1 MEHGAKIVIIFN
13 PTNKSGIIFN
23 AMGNI
28 LSRIQEI
35 ASNEGITIG
44 ALERKIGASKGVLSR
59 AINNGT
65 DIQSKWVQAIVENYP
80 QYSTRWLMAGVGDM
94 LDNFQPDKQIGDYSE
109 QKREISYNPAIGKPY
124 YDVDFLGGF
133 DEVVNSQVTI
143 PNSNIVIQGFDRADV
158 WCNVTGHS
166 MEPKINHGD
175 IIALRRCTLDDV
187 QYGEIY
193 AVVLDN
199 IRTIKILR
207 RSPNPDTLRF
217 VPINITEY
225 DEQEYPKKR
234 ITHIYEVIGS
244 ISKFF

>member
-1 MEHGAKIVIIFN
+1 
-13 PTNKSGIIFN
+13 
-23 AMGNI
+23 MGNI

-44 ALERKIGASKGVLSR
+44 AMERTIGASKGVLSR

-65 DIQSKWVQAIVENYP
+65 DIQAKWLSIIVENYP
-80 QYSTRWLMAGVGDM
+80 RYSTGWLLTGAGSMLKDDLKGIQTADEANPSTLPTTSMNPSVGT
-94 LDNFQPDKQIGDYSE
+94 
-109 QKREISYNPAIGKPY
+109 PY
-124 YDVDFLGGF
+124 YDVDFIGGF
-133 DEVVNSQVTI
+133 DEVFNSQVNI
-143 PNSNIVIQGFDRADV
+143 PATNIVIRGFEKASL

-175 IIALRRCTLDDV
+175 IIALRQCTLNDI

-193 AVVLDN
+193 AVVLDT

-207 RSPNPDTLRF
+207 RSPEPGKLRF
-217 VPINITEY
+217 IPINTEDY
-225 DEQEYPKKR
+225 DEQEFDKSR
-234 ITHIYEVIGS
+234 IVNVFEVIGS